1 MKRKMLAGLLL
12 AAVLTAAVLSACA
25 SGPKDVKVTLSDYQ
39 IDTDQTS
46 FEVGKTY
53 RFVITNEGTVNHE
66 FMVMAPMMG
75 GMEMSMEEMDAMALG
90 MVEADELTPGTTQ
103 TLEITFPDPVEAGTL
118 EFACH
123 EEGHYEQGMHLPI
136 SVRE

>member
-12 AAVLTAAVLSACA
+12 AAVLTAAILSACA

-39 IDTDQTS
+39 IDTDLTS

-103 TLEITFPDPVEAGTL
+103 TLEITFPDPAEAGTL